1 MERLF
6 ESISFEAA
14 DKSGKK
20 MVIDAAYVDKQ
31 VGELVKDEDL
41 SRYIL

>member
-1 MERLF
+1 MERLL

-14 DKSGKK
+14 DRSGAR
-20 MVIDAAYVDKQ
+20 VLVDRDYVEGNL
-31 VGELVKDEDL
+31 GELMRDQDL